1 VSHAAE
7 RLEAAPLFSIITAV
21 FNGAGTIA
29 DSIRSVAAQSCR
41 DFEYIV
47 LDGAST
53 DGTPA
58 VLEEY
63 AGCIDYWKSE
73 PDSGI
78 YNAWNKGLAAARG
91 EWIAFLGA
99 GDLYAADAL
108 QQYAH
113 AIASLPDRN
122 CHYIS
127 SRVRLTMGARVLR
140 TIGAAWTWPAFSRH
154 MTVAHVGSMHHR
166 SLFEQYG
173 RFNESYRICG
183 DYELL
188 LRPRDGLR
196 AAFFPGETATMA
208 FGGVSNSNIRLA
220 LDEQQRA
227 KCSSGGRSAW
237 RCALERRT
245 AYIRDRARSLI
256 WY

>member
-1 VSHAAE
+1 MSHAPE
-7 RLEAAPLFSIITAV
+7 RSGTAPLFSIVTAV
-21 FNGAGTIA
+21 FNGAGTLA
-29 DSIRSVAAQSCR
+29 ETIRSVAAQSCR

-53 DGTPA
+53 DGTQA
-58 VLEEY
+58 ILEEY
-63 AGCIDYWKSE
+63 SASINYWKSE

-78 YNAWNKGLAAARG
+78 YNAWNKGLAATRG
-91 EWIAFLGA
+91 EWVAFLGA
-99 GDLYAADAL
+99 GDLYAPDAL
-108 QQYAH
+108 EQYAN
-113 AIASLPDRN
+113 AIASLSPQN
-122 CHYIS
+122 WHYIS
-127 SRVRLTMGARVLR
+127 SRVRLTTGARVLR
-140 TIGAAWTWPAFSRH
+140 TIGSAWTWPAFSRY

-188 LRPRDGLR
+188 LRPRGGLR

-208 FGGVSNSNIRLA
+208 FGGVSNSNIRLV
-220 LDEQQRA
+220 LEEQQRA

-245 AYIRDRARSLI
+245 AYIRDRARSLL